1 MRTLLIA
8 IVCGYLGYQI
18 GKNGFGDISKFIVQ
32 KKTKISD
39 TVEDVSYLKINE
51 SGQITFVGD
60 KENATIL
67 SSISAKN
74 ALNFLMG
81 VFEGSSLNL
90 ISAWK

>member
-60 KENATIL
+60 KENEL
-67 SSISAKN
+67 CRRRRFQGKRS
-74 ALNFLMG
+74 MHRR
-81 VFEGSSLNL
+81 
-90 ISAWK
+90 